1 MMKNHDREV
10 ELITTYTHIA
20 ETFADL
26 HDTPTRMYEKNV
38 IRKIVKWEESRV
50 FFYWRLLRRMIELRI
65 CNKIKS
71 VSNYTSNTDCLR
83 LIEQWYDMSHATNNT
98 CQSDYN
104 ENDEGVYKWLEA
116 EEDNLIKRRI
126 NALEKMIIRSKVSKL
141 ASNGHAESVAEGML
155 DVISAL
161 KGEEKEK
168 ILSVLRRGILFRSH
182 SSSDVD
188 ESSTIIEF

>member
-1 MMKNHDREV
+1 M
-10 ELITTYTHIA
+10 
-20 ETFADL
+20 
-26 HDTPTRMYEKNV
+26 
-38 IRKIVKWEESRV
+38 
-50 FFYWRLLRRMIELRI
+50 
-65 CNKIKS
+65 
-71 VSNYTSNTDCLR
+71 
-83 LIEQWYDMSHATNNT
+83 
-98 CQSDYN
+98 
-104 ENDEGVYKWLEA
+104 YKWLEA